1 MKVTI
6 DGREYTLLMEGSA
19 FNGLQTIV
27 YRKQA
32 TDDMN
37 DIVYAYLLKY
47 KDKDG
52 NRDKDV
58 LFASVPAKAEF
69 KVYPETFSLSD
80 AEFYFSDTYKT
91 RAAVP
96 ALSYVENRLHWKMVS

>member
-32 TDDMN
+32 KDDME

-52 NRDKDV
+52 NRDKRCFICV
-58 LFASVPAKAEF
+58 CSG
-69 KVYPETFSLSD
+69 
-80 AEFYFSDTYKT
+80 
-91 RAAVP
+91 
-96 ALSYVENRLHWKMVS
+96 

>member
-1 MKVTI
+1 
-6 DGREYTLLMEGSA
+6 MEGSA

-32 TDDMN
+32 KDDME

-58 LFASVPAKAEF
+58 YLRLFPAKAEF

-80 AEFYFSDTYKT
+80 RLNSISLIPT
-91 RAAVP
+91 RP
-96 ALSYVENRLHWKMVS
+96 ELLFPH